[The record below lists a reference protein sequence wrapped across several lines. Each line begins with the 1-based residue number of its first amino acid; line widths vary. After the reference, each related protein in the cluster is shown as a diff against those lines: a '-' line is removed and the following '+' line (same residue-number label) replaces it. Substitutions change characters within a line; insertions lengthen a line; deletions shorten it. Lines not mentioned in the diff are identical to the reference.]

1 MRVVVCLEIERIKA
15 HILIWTARPERAPEW
30 SVVKPDETCSWPTG
44 RTPPS
49 RDRCHRTRTET
60 SLLSCNTQTLHE
72 CVINSWALYQHLTL
86 KHKSYI
92 SPNVFVLLFGMNL
105 ILQDMHVINYIY
117 KITSSVIGSYV
128 SSPVSWPLVP
138 TDELRLM
145 TKRRTS
151 FLNRTLQAG
160 PSSDIAFPPE
170 HTYTSIHITTIY
182 GLNIEMY
189 SNGWPLKTNIFLY
202 F

>member
-1 MRVVVCLEIERIKA
+1 MNVSGWSCPDNKIFQYCLRISFFLCNPSMHWNILMVMRVVVCLEIERIKA

-72 CVINSWALYQHLTL
+72 CIINSWALYQHLTL

-92 SPNVFVLLFGMNL
+92 SPNVSALLFWMNL
-105 ILQDMHVINYIY
+105 ILQDMHVINYIN
-117 KITSSVIGSYV
+117 KITSSFHEQNHSK
-128 SSPVSWPLVP
+128 SNP
-138 TDELRLM
+138 TIWI
-145 TKRRTS
+145 KKS
-151 FLNRTLQAG
+151 
-160 PSSDIAFPPE
+160 
-170 HTYTSIHITTIY
+170 
-182 GLNIEMY
+182 
-189 SNGWPLKTNIFLY
+189 
-202 F
+202 